1 MHTPVVWTQE
11 QIDQMARKPFDVAD
25 NKIRQSMDAHQIV
38 IDEIA
43 EREAARLA
51 ARTRWNLKQNDE
63 QNP

>member
-11 QIDQMARKPFDVAD
+11 QIDQMAKKPFDVAD

-38 IDEIA
+38 IDGIA

-51 ARTRWNLKQNDE
+51 ARNRWNLKQNDE